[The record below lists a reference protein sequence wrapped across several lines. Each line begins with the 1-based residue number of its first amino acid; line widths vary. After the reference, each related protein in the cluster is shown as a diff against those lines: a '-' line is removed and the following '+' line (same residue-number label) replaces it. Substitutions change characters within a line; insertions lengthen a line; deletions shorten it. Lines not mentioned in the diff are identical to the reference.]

1 MSDPSEGFPH
11 PFRRTPSDGAA
22 PSIGPQE
29 LAKRRDGPDPPL
41 LFDVRAQEE
50 RHLASLPGDRWIPA
64 SELATRASEIP
75 VGPAVVLYDHL
86 GEGAPRA
93 AGWLRSTLGV
103 EAFSLD
109 GGIDAYARLVAP
121 EIGRYSERPDP
132 VVVVQ
137 LPRAE
142 TGCLSYFLGDPSARR
157 AVLVDPG
164 ADPEPYLARLKAG
177 DWTLEAIV
185 ETHTH
190 ADHLAGHAPLHA
202 RTGAPIYLS
211 HRSPAA
217 FPHRELAAGDTVEVG
232 AIALG
237 TLETPGHTRD
247 HLTMRLGDRIFTG
260 DTLLLGAC
268 GRSDLGDGDPR
279 LLYES
284 LHETLGRL
292 SDETEVYPAHFGP
305 KHALPVKYVSTLGFE
320 RASNEALRVP
330 TEAEFVQYMTE
341 GWPPKPAE
349 FERIV
354 AANLANSSGED

>member
-1 MSDPSEGFPH
+1 MPRRRSDRRNWRSAGTDPTHRCYSMCARWRSGNSRACRGTGGSQPRSSPPGRRRSLSARRSSCTITGGRGRRGPRGGFGPRSGW
-11 PFRRTPSDGAA
+11 RRSRWTAGSTPTPGSS
-22 PSIGPQE
+22 P
-29 LAKRRDGPDPPL
+29 RR
-41 LFDVRAQEE
+41 
-50 RHLASLPGDRWIPA
+50 S
-64 SELATRASEIP
+64 
-75 VGPAVVLYDHL
+75 
-86 GEGAPRA
+86 
-93 AGWLRSTLGV
+93 AGT
-103 EAFSLD
+103 
-109 GGIDAYARLVAP
+109 
-121 EIGRYSERPDP
+121 
-132 VVVVQ
+132 
-137 LPRAE
+137 
-142 TGCLSYFLGDPSARR
+142 PSARIPSSWCNS
-157 AVLVDPG
+157 PG
-164 ADPEPYLARLKAG
+164 RRPDAYRTSSA
-177 DWTLEAIV
+177 
-185 ETHTH
+185 THTH

-217 FPHRELAAGDTVEVG
+217 FPHLELAAGDTVEVG

-247 HLTMRLGDRIFTG
+247 HLTLRLGDRIFTG

-292 SDETEVYPAHFGP
+292 SDETEVYPAHYGP

-354 AANLANSSGED
+354 AANLADSSGED